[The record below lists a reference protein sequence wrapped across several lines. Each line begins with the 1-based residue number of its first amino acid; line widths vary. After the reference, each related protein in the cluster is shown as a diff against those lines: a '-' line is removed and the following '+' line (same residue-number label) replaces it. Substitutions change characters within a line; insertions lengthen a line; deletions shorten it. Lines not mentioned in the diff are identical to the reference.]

1 MSNIVIPDGGTIGS
15 ASDTDA
21 ISISSTGKVTT
32 ADSELNVKSTSHT
45 FTVKGIDSAIS
56 DSQSGTAP
64 DTTDLNSG
72 QFSVYT
78 GSTKLLGI
86 TEHGYVLKP
95 NNPHVFCRGYNS
107 TTASSVLTYDSVE
120 TNNGNHF
127 NNTTGLFT
135 APISGVYYVGIFSG
149 YKSSDG
155 YLGLYLVKNGA
166 ADIYG
171 WSSYITNLKHA
182 NNTINYARY
191 LSAGDTVGA
200 GRTTSYTHPDTST
213 EYCCFSVFLL
223 G

>member
-1 MSNIVIPDGGTIGS
+1 MSVIQNNTISTNSITEATSANGVSIDSLKVKDYSLIYGSNIGLTVS
-15 ASDTDA
+15 SD
-21 ISISSTGKVTT
+21 
-32 ADSELNVKSTSHT
+32 
-45 FTVKGIDSAIS
+45 
-56 DSQSGTAP
+56 
-64 DTTDLNSG
+64 
-72 QFSVYT
+72 
-78 GSTKLLGI
+78 
-86 TEHGYVLKP
+86 GYVTKP
-95 NNPHVFCRGYNS
+95 NHPHVFCRGYNS

-155 YLGLYLVKNGA
+155 YLGLYLTKNGS
-166 ADIYG
+166 ADVYG
-171 WSSYITNLKHA
+171 WSANNTNLKHA

-200 GRTTSYTHPDTST
+200 GRTTSYTSPDTST